1 MPSNLF
7 FLITLTMKLGHQPL
21 WLRVDFSA
29 ELGHVGTDGSTAPL
43 APIDLLAVLP
53 PVLVTVPPP
62 PPPPPPPPLA
72 VPEARDSDASEGNL
86 RDALRSI
93 LDSQAGDVARYPP
106 RAELRAHAAH
116 VSWVVW
122 SRVLAPFSLDVA
134 RATMLVREASSTTLA
149 TFFFRHELER
159 LAGADSSSVAREWA
173 DLAHAL
179 VDAGLMRGATAARV
193 RSSLL
198 KRSLPTALGAM
209 RGTVVERVLAQR
221 LLPPE

>member
-1 MPSNLF
+1 M
-7 FLITLTMKLGHQPL
+7 GHQPL

-53 PVLVTVPPP
+53 PVLVTVPSPSPP
-62 PPPPPPPPLA
+62 QLPLPPPPPPPPLLA
-72 VPEARDSDASEGNL
+72 LPEASDSDASEGDL

-106 RAELRAHAAH
+106 RAELRAHAARI
-116 VSWVVW
+116 SWAAW

-159 LAGADSSSVAREWA
+159 LAGADSSSVVREWA

-209 RGTVVERVLAQR
+209 RGTVVERVFAQR